1 MEYSMTEREFCP
13 EAVVFDMDGLMF
25 DSERVV
31 QHSWNVVGERMGL
44 GRLGDDNIR
53 FTLGFNRVRRK
64 QYFLEKYGNGF
75 PYEVFHEEY
84 GKVYHQYADTYGVP
98 VKAGLYELLDVLEDK
113 RIKCA
118 VATSSSREHAFAN
131 LERAGI
137 LRRFRAVLTGDMVT
151 EGKPSPEIYLKA
163 CALVET
169 EPSRAMA
176 LEDAPNGI
184 LSAHRA
190 GMYTVLIP
198 DLIEDFSSIRPCL
211 DRKASSLKEVAE
223 WLCK

>member
-1 MEYSMTEREFCP
+1 MTEREFCP

-64 QYFLEKYGNGF
+64 QYFLEKYGKDF

-84 GKVYHQYADTYGVP
+84 GKAYREYADTYGIP
-98 VKAGLYELLDVLEDK
+98 VKDGLYELLDVLEEKQIK
-113 RIKCA
+113 RA

-163 CALVET
+163 CTLLET
-169 EPSRAMA
+169 EPSKAMA

-198 DLIEDFSSIRPCL
+198 DLIEDFSSILPCL
-211 DRKASSLKEVAE
+211 DRKASSLAEVAE
-223 WLCK
+223 WLRR

>member
-1 MEYSMTEREFCP
+1 MIKSDFYP

-31 QHSWNVVGERMGL
+31 QYSWNVVGERMGF

-53 FTLGFNRVRRK
+53 HTLGFNRVRRK
-64 QYFLEKYGNGF
+64 QYFLEKYGADF
-75 PYEVFHEEY
+75 PYDIFHEEY
-84 GKVYHQYADTYGVP
+84 GRVYHEYAEKNGVP
-98 VKAGLYELLDVLEDK
+98 VKEGLYELLEVLEEK
-113 RIKCA
+113 RLKCA

-137 LRRFRAVLTGDMVT
+137 QKCFQAVLTGDMVT
-151 EGKPSPEIYLKA
+151 EGKPSPEIYRKA
-163 CALVET
+163 CALIGI
-169 EPSRAMA
+169 EPARAMA

-198 DLIEDFSSIRPCL
+198 DLIEDFSSILPYL
-211 DRKASSLKEVAE
+211 DLKVSSLTEMAG
-223 WLCK
+223 WFRR

>member
-1 MEYSMTEREFCP
+1 MTEREFCP

-64 QYFLEKYGNGF
+64 QYFLEKYGNDF

-84 GKVYHQYADTYGVP
+84 GKAYHEYADTYGVP
-98 VKAGLYELLDVLEDK
+98 VKKGLYELLDVLEDK
-113 RIKCA
+113 QIKCA

-137 LRRFRAVLTGDMVT
+137 RQRFQVVLTGDMVT

-163 CALVET
+163 CALLKT
-169 EPSRAMA
+169 EPPRAMA

-198 DLIEDFSSIRPCL
+198 DLIEDFSGILPCL
-211 DRKASSLKEVAE
+211 NRKESSLSEVAD
-223 WLCK
+223 WLRR